1 MKKQI
6 LAFFVVAVVL
16 SLSGAVYAEDGPANV
31 KVMHTETLNKFR
43 QHTADLREQLKV
55 TDLELRGL
63 YAFEGL
69 DTWRVA
75 ELEEDIKGLK
85 GKIRSVAVSMN
96 LEPCCCL
103 LT

>member
-6 LAFFVVAVVL
+6 LAFLVITVVL
-16 SLSGAVYAEDGPANV
+16 SLSGAAYAENSPASI

-43 QHTADLREQLKV
+43 QQTVELREQLKV

-63 YAFEGL
+63 YAYDGL

-75 ELEEDIKGLK
+75 ELEENIKGIK

-96 LEPCCCL
+96 LDPCNCL
-103 LT
+103 

>member
-16 SLSGAVYAEDGPANV
+16 SLSGAVYAEDGTSSI
-31 KVMHTETLNKFR
+31 KVMHTEALNKFR
-43 QHTADLREQLKV
+43 QQTADLREQLKV

-63 YAFEGL
+63 YAYDGL

-75 ELEEDIKGLK
+75 ELEDDIKRIK
-85 GKIRSVAVSMN
+85 TKIKSVAVSMN
-96 LEPCCCL
+96 LEPCNCL
-103 LT
+103 